1 MDEQSVHNEVGPL
14 PHTPMIPPR
23 TPAAPADQ
31 ATLPASPMIYL
42 AQKSTWQYKHIACH
56 LTEAELLTDEALT
69 QLGVEGWELTGL
81 LPLAPVVHFYF
92 KRRTP

>member
-1 MDEQSVHNEVGPL
+1 MYEQSVHNEVGPL

-31 ATLPASPMIYL
+31 TPLPAPPLIYL
-42 AQKSTWQYKHIACH
+42 AQKSTWQYKQITCKLAA
-56 LTEAELLTDEALT
+56 AELLSDETLNR
-69 QLGVEGWELTGL
+69 LGAEGWELTGL
-81 LPLAPVVHFYF
+81 LPIAPVVHFYF